1 MGNDYFVGNREYF
14 PNVKK
19 IKYEG
24 KESDNPF
31 AFKAYD
37 ENKIVAGK
45 TMRHH
50 LRFAI
55 CYWHSFCAD
64 GQDPFGPGTRIKP

>member
-24 KESDNPF
+24 KESDIPF

-37 ENKIVAGK
+37 VIKFVAG
-45 TMRHH
+45 
-50 LRFAI
+50 
-55 CYWHSFCAD
+55 
-64 GQDPFGPGTRIKP
+64 